1 MSSDSLDVIR
11 HFDDALLSARGIES
25 GYGKAKIVH
34 GVDIDVRSDEI
45 VLVFGPNGAGK
56 STLIKA
62 IYGVIPVWSGE
73 VRYGGEEISDV
84 PLRRRV
90 EYGISYVPQRDNI
103 FPNLTVSE
111 NLAIGGASVDD
122 PDQRRSEIYELFP
135 ALDEYS
141 GREARSLSGGE
152 KNMLAMAR
160 ALMTDPDL
168 LILDEPS
175 AGLAPQLVEREFEHI
190 RRINEAGTAILMI
203 EQNVKHGMAV
213 ADRGYALQMGENR
226 FEGPTDELLTN
237 EQIRDLYIGG

>member
-11 HFDDALLSARGIES
+11 HFDDALLSARDVDS
-25 GYGKAKIVH
+25 GYGRTKIVH
-34 GVDIDVRSDEI
+34 SVDIDVRPDEI

-62 IYGVIPVWSGE
+62 VYGVIPVWSGE
-73 VRYGGEEISDV
+73 VLYDGEEITDL
-84 PLRRRV
+84 PLQERV
-90 EYGISYVPQRDNI
+90 RCGISYVPQRDNI

-111 NLAIGGASVDD
+111 NLSIGGSTVDD
-122 PDQRRSEIYELFP
+122 SDQRRAEIFELFP
-135 ALDEYS
+135 ALEEYS
-141 GREARSLSGGE
+141 GREARGLSGGE

-190 RRINEAGTAILMI
+190 RRINEEGTAILMI
-203 EQNVKHGMAV
+203 EQNVKQGMAV

-226 FEGPTDELLTN
+226 FEGPTDELLN
-237 EQIRDLYIGG
+237 DEQIRDLYIGG